1 MKLDENALQTRIKSA
16 KGFRL
21 DGLNVKTE
29 PIEIAIKDAT
39 AKEFGYDQLHLT
51 ADTPLFR
58 KDGQQGYF
66 LINTGCPVAASL
78 EEAEEIAKKLLP
90 KASDLLQV
98 INAKFKTEFQNKVRS
113 FLNAPITSK
122 KAEKQATA
130 DELTSK
136 FSNGEI
142 TAEQFTAAMK
152 ALI

>member
-16 KGFRL
+16 KSFRL

-78 EEAEEIAKKLLP
+78 EEAEEIAKRLLS
-90 KASDLLQV
+90 KANDVLDV
-98 INAKFKTEFQNKVRS
+98 INAKFKTEFQNKVRA
-113 FLNAPITSK
+113 FLNAPVASK

-130 DELTSK
+130 DELARQFAS
-136 FSNGEI
+136 GEI
-142 TAEQFTAAMK
+142 TAEQFAEKMK